1 MKSTSSRS
9 TAIMIFAAA
18 AIFALLCAHRAAAQ
32 SPAARSKPT
41 PTPTPLTQ
49 VSTDSTL
56 TGDGTPASPLGLSD
70 GAVTAAKFNTP
81 APPASGQVL
90 TYSGGGL
97 SWQGPT
103 GGALRVVDDEAC
115 ARRIADAATVTSA
128 GGPRRLP
135 GPPVPQHGMPA
146 RGPVVVSWR

>member
-9 TAIMIFAAA
+9 TAIMILAAA
-18 AIFALLCAHRAAAQ
+18 AIFTLLCAHHAAAQ
-32 SPAARSKPT
+32 SPAARSKPA

-70 GAVTAAKFNTP
+70 GAVAAAKLNTP

-97 SWQGPT
+97 SWQNP
-103 GGALRVVDDEAC
+103 
-115 ARRIADAATVTSA
+115 
-128 GGPRRLP
+128 
-135 GPPVPQHGMPA
+135 
-146 RGPVVVSWR
+146 VVSWR